1 MNQEQSIKRLEEIS
15 NILADPKTDVKSAMG
30 LFEEG
35 VSIVKANHDEIM
47 KAKGRVLELKRELDR
62 FTEIKF
68 DEE

>member
-1 MNQEQSIKRLEEIS
+1 MNQEQSLKRLEEIS
-15 NILADPKTDVKSAMG
+15 SILADPKTDVKSAIT

-35 VSIVKANHDEIM
+35 VKIVKANHDEIRE
-47 KAKGRVLELKRELDR
+47 AKGRVLELKRELDR

>member
-1 MNQEQSIKRLEEIS
+1 MNQEESLKRLEEIS
-15 NILADPKTDVKSAMG
+15 NILADPKVDVKTAVK

-35 VSIVKANHDEIM
+35 VNIVRLNHDEI
-47 KAKGRVLELKRELDR
+47 KSAKGRVLELKRELER